1 MFNCK
6 ILTAIVVLIPV
17 WFCCSFA
24 QSLNDS
30 KIDSAYLNAK
40 KGIYW
45 SLSNLPERKNNIEN
59 DLIINDKKIASVK
72 TDKQVNGFKIVSI
85 GFFESYEV
93 QIKLFKSNE
102 TLTKEGFIKS
112 DSVQNAET
120 GNNKSMRKKKK

>member
-1 MFNCK
+1 MFNFK
-6 ILTAIVVLIPV
+6 ILIAIVVLIPV

-24 QSLNDS
+24 QSLKDS
-30 KIDSAYLNAK
+30 KIDSAYFNAK

-45 SLSNLPERKNNIEN
+45 CLSNLPDRKNNIEN

-72 TDKQVNGFKIVSI
+72 TDKQVNGFKIIST

-102 TLTKEGFIKS
+102 NLIKEGYMKS

-120 GNNKSMRKKKK
+120 EKDKSIRKKKK